1 MPEGPGFST
10 IERNDGITR
19 LEQYIEQAT
28 AAYRAE
34 DIPVGDNGRIDMNA
48 YRRLY
53 PDVDKDVARTDDWEQ
68 DWFKGIPPAEIPKIR
83 RKMEGEQLEML
94 AYAILMKN
102 LPSEFVVA
110 RASSHDDRV
119 NKVDTLILDKKTGTL
134 VCAFDEVGDTNGVD
148 YENKQGIVRDH
159 NLKGGASLKYGIAMA
174 EKNGKRTVTPSPVAN
189 IPLFYIALPPD
200 RIKKGVEEFLPG
212 TNQSDFEEKLFAY
225 FMATISAQ
233 VQGLELY
240 HRRLNPDL
248 KERLTAFKGIVTS
261 LGTKKKK

>member
-1 MPEGPGFST
+1 MPEGLRFSAV
-10 IERNDGITR
+10 ERNDGITKI
-19 LEQYIEQAT
+19 EQYIEQAT
-28 AAYRAE
+28 TAYRAE
-34 DIPVGDNGRIDMNA
+34 NIPVGNDGRIDVNA
-48 YRRLY
+48 YRKLY
-53 PDVDKDVARTDDWEQ
+53 PDVDKDIALTSRWEQ
-68 DWFKGIPPAEIPKIR
+68 DWFKGIPPAEIPKKR
-83 RKMEGEQLEML
+83 REMEGEQLEML

-102 LPSEFVVA
+102 LPDEFVVA

-119 NKVDTLILDKKTGTL
+119 NKVDTIILDKKTGTL
-134 VCAFDEVGDTNGVD
+134 VCAFDEVGDTNGIN
-148 YENKQGIVRDH
+148 YEKKQGIVRDH

-174 EKNGKRTVTPSPVAN
+174 EENGERIVTPSPVAN

-200 RIKKGVEEFLPG
+200 RIKKGIEEFLPG

-248 KERLTAFKGIVTS
+248 KEKLTAFKGIVTS
-261 LGTKKKK
+261 LETKKKK